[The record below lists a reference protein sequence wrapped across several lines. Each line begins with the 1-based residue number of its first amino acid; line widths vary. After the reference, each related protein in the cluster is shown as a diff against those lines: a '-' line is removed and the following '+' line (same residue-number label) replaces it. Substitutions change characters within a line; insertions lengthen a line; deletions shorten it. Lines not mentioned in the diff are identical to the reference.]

1 MHVQVKRDE
10 LLKPLNHVAGV
21 VERRQSL
28 PILSYLLLKADA
40 HEISMTGTDLEV
52 EITVNGKASGTEG
65 EIMLPARKLL
75 DICRALPPESELDI
89 RKDGNKAVVK
99 AGRSRFTLLTLPV
112 ADFPTLQAAGAEV
125 SVTVPQAALRSL
137 LEQTQFC
144 MAQQDVRYYLNGVLI
159 EVGEGRIRAV
169 ATDGHRMAMADYEL
183 GAAARG
189 DKQVI
194 IPRKGVHEL
203 VRILEDT
210 DAPVELEIGSN
221 HIRVR
226 TPDITFISKLVDG
239 RYPDYEK
246 VIPAKQTKA
255 LEIEREVIK
264 EALGRVAILSNEK
277 YRGVRLVLGTNSL
290 RISAHNPEQEEAQE
304 EVPIEYKGEALEI
317 GFNVTYLLESLNA
330 VRSETVIIELND
342 PNSSCILRGAGHKTP
357 LYVVMPMR
365 L

>member
-10 LLKPLNHVAGV
+10 LLKPLNYVAGV

-40 HEISMTGTDLEV
+40 DGISMTGTDLEV
-52 EITVNGKASGTEG
+52 EITVNGKATGSGG
-65 EIMLPARKLL
+65 EMMLPARKLL
-75 DICRALPPESELDI
+75 DICRALAPESELDI
-89 RKDGNKAVVK
+89 RTDGNKAVVK
-99 AGRSRFTLLTLPV
+99 AGRSRFSLLTLPV
-112 ADFPTLQAAGAEV
+112 ADFPTLQAASAEA
-125 SVTVPQAALRSL
+125 SVTLPQAALRAL

-169 ATDGHRMAMADYEL
+169 ATDGHRMAMADHEL
-183 GAAARG
+183 GSAARG
-189 DKQVI
+189 NKQVI

-210 DAPVELEIGSN
+210 EAPVDLEIGAN

-226 TPDITFISKLVDG
+226 TPDITFLSKLVDG

-246 VIPAKQTKA
+246 VIPGKQTKS

-277 YRGVRLVLGTNSL
+277 YRGVRLVLAPNSL

-304 EVPIEYKGEALEI
+304 EVPIDYRGEELEI

-330 VRSETVIIELND
+330 LRSETVTIELND
-342 PNSSCILRGAGHKTP
+342 PNSSCVLRATGRRSP